1 MARLPQLG
9 LSVTLGALGVLGI
22 VLLAA
27 TSWDWAEPPKHKY
40 GIVIDAG
47 SSRTTLFIYKWLSG
61 KENNTGVV
69 SEESSCQVEGPGISS
84 YAEEPAKAGK
94 SLKACLD
101 EALRNIPSERHS
113 ETPLYLGAT
122 AGMRLLKRG
131 WDASRF
137 LPPPICTGPCQSTWI
152 PSSSPLCVCS
162 LTDPEATRNV
172 FAAVNSTLRSYSFS
186 YRGAKILSGSEEG
199 VFGWVTANY
208 LLENFIK
215 YGWVGRWVNP
225 TRGTVGA
232 MDLGGA
238 STQITFVPDVPVRE
252 PESKMDLQLYGHNY
266 TVYTHSYL
274 CYGKDQVI
282 RKVRAKIL
290 ATRGSSTDVV
300 NPCLPMGYNSTFGL
314 KYLYESPC
322 TKDDKPSTYSP
333 ATNITFRGSSNPP
346 DCQRQVESIFNFTL
360 CDHGDCAF
368 NNIYQPPVTGS
379 FLAFAAFYHTFNFLE
394 TTLGKS
400 VKSPDE
406 LKEAAK
412 TVCEMDFKTLKEK
425 ATRIP
430 EKWLVDYCTMSY
442 YIYSLITHGYKFN
455 KQTFSNIAFQK
466 KVEGSSIGWA
476 LGYML
481 NLTNMIPADDLVNR
495 KVQLAGAWW
504 VIIVIFILVIVAG
517 VLVFVLF
524 SHSVK
529 NESGVL

>member
-101 EALRNIPSERHS
+101 KALRDVPSERHS

-122 AGMRLLKRG
+122 AGMRLLN
-131 WDASRF
+131 
-137 LPPPICTGPCQSTWI
+137 
-152 PSSSPLCVCS
+152 
-162 LTDPEATRNV
+162 LTDPEATRKV

-186 YRGAKILSGSEEG
+186 YRGAKILSGNEEG

-208 LLENFIK
+208 LMENFIK

-225 TRGTVGA
+225 TRRTVGA

-238 STQITFVPDVPVRE
+238 STQITFVPDVPVQE

-290 ATRGSSTDVV
+290 ATHGSSTDVV
-300 NPCLPMGYNSTFGL
+300 NPCLPTGYNSTFGL

-360 CDHGDCAF
+360 CNHSGCAF
-368 NNIYQPPVTGS
+368 NNIYQPPVTGN
-379 FLAFAAFYHTFNFLE
+379 FLAFAGFYHTFNFLE

-442 YIYSLITHGYKFN
+442 YTYSLITRGYKFN
-455 KQTFSNIAFQK
+455 EQMFSNIAFQK

-481 NLTNMIPADDLVNR
+481 NLTNMIPADDPVNR

>member
-1 MARLPQLG
+1 MARLPQLA

-27 TSWDWAEPPKHKY
+27 TSWDRAEPPKHKY

-69 SEESSCQVEGPGISS
+69 SEESSCQVRGSGISS
-84 YAEEPAKAGK
+84 YAEQPAKAGS

-101 EALRNIPSERHS
+101 QALKNIPSERHA

-122 AGMRLLKRG
+122 AGMRLLN
-131 WDASRF
+131 
-137 LPPPICTGPCQSTWI
+137 
-152 PSSSPLCVCS
+152 
-162 LTDPEATRNV
+162 LTDPEATQKV
-172 FAAVNSTLRSYSFS
+172 FAAINSTLRSYSFS
-186 YRGAKILSGSEEG
+186 YRGAKILSGNEEG

-208 LLENFIK
+208 LMENFIK
-215 YGWVGRWVNP
+215 YGWVGRWINP
-225 TRGTVGA
+225 SRRTVGA

-238 STQITFVPDVPVRE
+238 STQITFVPEEPVRV
-252 PESKMDLQLYGHNY
+252 PENKVELQLYGHKY
-266 TVYTHSYL
+266 SVYTHSYL

-290 ATRGSSTDVV
+290 ATHGSSSDVV
-300 NPCLPMGYNSTFGL
+300 NPCLPAGYNVTFPL
-314 KYLYESPC
+314 KYLYKSPC
-322 TKDDKPSTYSP
+322 TEDDEPPSYSP
-333 ATNITFRGSSNPP
+333 TTNITFSGSSNPG
-346 DCQRQVESIFNFTL
+346 DCQQLVKSIFNFTS
-360 CDHGDCAF
+360 CDHDVCAF
-368 NNIYQPPVTGS
+368 NNVYQPPVTGN

-394 TTLGKS
+394 TTLEKS

-406 LKEAAK
+406 LKKAADTLCK
-412 TVCEMDFKTLKEK
+412 MNFKTLKEK
-425 ATRIP
+425 ATGIE
-430 EKWLVDYCTMSY
+430 EKWLAGYCTMSY
-442 YIYSLITHGYKFN
+442 YIYSLITLGYKFD

-481 NLTNMIPADDLVNR
+481 NLTNMIPADDPVNH
-495 KVQLAGAWW
+495 KVQLVGAWW

-517 VLVFVLF
+517 ALVFILF
-524 SHSVK
+524 SHSMK